1 MSWVAFFTTDDLE
14 NIISKLKEVNPI
26 MNKVIEKYEL
36 FTSDEKAM
44 QEYYARESFLYGQE
58 VMLRRERKEGFE
70 EGLQEGIEK
79 GIERE
84 KYLLAK
90 NMKNKDM
97 DINLISELTGLS
109 IEEIDKL

>member
-1 MSWVAFFTTDDLE
+1 MD
-14 NIISKLKEVNPI
+14 
-26 MNKVIEKYEL
+26 KVIEKYEL

-70 EGLQEGIEK
+70 EGIAQGMKESQILM
-79 GIERE
+79 
-84 KYLLAK
+84 AK

>member
-1 MSWVAFFTTDDLE
+1 
-14 NIISKLKEVNPI
+14 

-70 EGLQEGIEK
+70 EGIVQGMKEGIVQGMKE
-79 GIERE
+79 GIVQGMKEGMVQGMKESQILMAR
-84 KYLLAK
+84 

-109 IEEIDKL
+109 IEEINKLQ